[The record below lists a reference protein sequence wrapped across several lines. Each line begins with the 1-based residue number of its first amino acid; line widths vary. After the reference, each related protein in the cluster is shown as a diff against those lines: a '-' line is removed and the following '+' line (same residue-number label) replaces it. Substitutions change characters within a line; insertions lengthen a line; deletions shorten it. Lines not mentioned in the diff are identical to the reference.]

1 MKGKFFI
8 YGLLRRSEKM
18 DLRVKPC
25 KKLGYG
31 ILVEYFP
38 LDGIE
43 ASWNGIQLDWIEPR
57 EDAEPCPV
65 FGHDCPVFYV
75 AEKIFER
82 LKEKT

>member
-1 MKGKFFI
+1 
-8 YGLLRRSEKM
+8 M
-18 DLRVKPC
+18 DLRVNKLFKPC
-25 KKLGYG
+25 KNLGYCPYG

-57 EDAEPCPV
+57 EDAEHCPV

-75 AEKIFER
+75 AERIFER
-82 LKEKT
+82 LKEK